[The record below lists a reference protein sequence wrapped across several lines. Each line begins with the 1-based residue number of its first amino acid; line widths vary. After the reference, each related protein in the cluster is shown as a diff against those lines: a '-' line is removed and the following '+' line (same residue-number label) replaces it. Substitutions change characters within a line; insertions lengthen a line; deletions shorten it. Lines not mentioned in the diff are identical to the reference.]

1 MHDRDALIINATAG
15 DSPYPRDEQRAE
27 FSGGHVERDLDEHE
41 GVARRETLAFGFKL
55 KKRAHTL
62 GEARTRGYGV
72 CLREGDK
79 WVDGRR
85 EHGDG
90 DRDRDRS
97 GAGVARY
104 REDVLQDLI
113 GLLRRLST

>member
-1 MHDRDALIINATAG
+1 
-15 DSPYPRDEQRAE
+15 
-27 FSGGHVERDLDEHE
+27 
-41 GVARRETLAFGFKL
+41 
-55 KKRAHTL
+55 
-62 GEARTRGYGV
+62 
-72 CLREGDK
+72 
-79 WVDGRR
+79 VDGRR